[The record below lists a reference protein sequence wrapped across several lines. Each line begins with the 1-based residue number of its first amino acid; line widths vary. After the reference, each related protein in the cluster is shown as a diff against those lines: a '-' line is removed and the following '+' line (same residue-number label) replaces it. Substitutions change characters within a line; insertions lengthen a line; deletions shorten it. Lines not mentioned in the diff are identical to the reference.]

1 MIAATLPI
9 IRVLRPVQW
18 VKNTLLFLPAL
29 AAHLPLDATSLTHL
43 LLGFL
48 SFCAVASAGYVLN
61 DIYDADSD
69 RNHSYK
75 RSRPI
80 ATGSISINRSYAIA
94 FAALVVAAG
103 IATLLPVRFAYVLI
117 IYLLLSSAYS
127 AYLKQVVILDVVL
140 LGILYTLR
148 LVAGSVL
155 ANVPLSRWFLAFS
168 IFFFLSLALAK
179 RVVEL
184 KEQADEAGAR
194 RGYLKS
200 DATTLVSLGGAAAM
214 AASLVFCLYI
224 TSPDVNELYYR
235 PDLLWGGLP
244 ILVYW
249 LSRVWLLVAR
259 GQMHD
264 DPIVFALRD
273 TVTLALVA
281 VGAALLWVA
290 S

>member
-1 MIAATLPI
+1 MIAATLPV

-69 RNHSYK
+69 RNHTYK
-75 RSRPI
+75 KSRPI
-80 ATGSISINRSYAIA
+80 AAGSISIKTSYAIV
-94 FAALVVAAG
+94 FAALTVAAV
-103 IATLLPVRFAYVLI
+103 IATLLPLRFAYVLI
-117 IYLLLSSAYS
+117 IYLILSSAYS

-140 LGILYTLR
+140 LGVLYTLR

-179 RVVEL
+179 RGVEL
-184 KEQADEAGAR
+184 KEQVNEAGAR

-200 DATTLVSLGGAAAM
+200 DAGMLVSLGGSAAM
-214 AASLVFCLYI
+214 AASLVYCLYI
-224 TSPDVNELYYR
+224 TSPDVNDLYYR

-273 TVTLALVA
+273 TVTLVLVA
-281 VGAALLWVA
+281 VGTALLWVA